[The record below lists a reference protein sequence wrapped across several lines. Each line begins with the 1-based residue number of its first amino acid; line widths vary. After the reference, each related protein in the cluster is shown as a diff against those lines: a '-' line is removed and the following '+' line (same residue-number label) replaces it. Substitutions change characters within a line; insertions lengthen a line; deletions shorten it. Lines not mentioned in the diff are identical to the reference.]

1 MDRTK
6 INGVLVVE
14 SSSTERISSTGGSTN
29 LLKVFNK
36 TKMNRA
42 TNIVILTHENIFVV
56 NWEFSVKRGC

>member
-29 LLKVFNK
+29 LLKVFSK
-36 TKMNRA
+36 TKINRT
-42 TNIVILTHENIFVV
+42 TNIVILPHENIFVV